1 MNLSLESDIYEPN
14 TNDDGNYEDCLPRS
28 SKFKNGLRCPC
39 GSRKDHIFDSR
50 QSFSSHI
57 KTKSHLKWL
66 SELNKNKMNFFT
78 ECEKLKEIVSSQK
91 LIIARLE
98 KEVSNYTNSILKLV
112 QQLPNKEHENSTEEL
127 MSLD

>member
-50 QSFSSHI
+50 QSFSSHL
-57 KTKSHLKWL
+57 KTKAHLKWL